1 MVVTDPFFWA
11 FLAAFAAV
19 AGNAIQGSPVVGKN
33 PYFGFIVV
41 VTATFSRVVLVL
53 PFVVQPRFGGGPVL
67 WAIGGAIIALSLAIM
82 TPLLAI
88 KPLTRPDAAETLHT
102 RGVFNLVRHP
112 GYLANTLWG
121 LGWAVMFGSTIGVLL
136 TPVWAAVFW
145 LHALIEEGRKLFGAS
160 MANPLP
166 ISRSS
171 WASRPAISAPAR
183 SRSRPSWA
191 LPICCVT
198 GRGRSRISRRP
209 RARTSRRS
217 IAFCEHSRRSACST
231 RTAKDASR

>member
-1 MVVTDPFFWA
+1 MVVTNPFFWA

-19 AGNAIQGSPVVGKN
+19 AGNAIQGSPVVGTN

-67 WAIGGAIIALSLAIM
+67 WTIGGSIIALSLAIM

-88 KPLTRPDAAETLHT
+88 KPLTRPDAAETLRT

-145 LHALIEEGRKLFGAS
+145 LHALIEEEALRREHGPS
-160 MANPLP
+160 YQQYMA
-166 ISRSS
+166 RV
-171 WASRPAISAPAR
+171 R
-183 SRSRPSWA
+183 SRLIPGI
-191 LPICCVT
+191 PV
-198 GRGRSRISRRP
+198 
-209 RARTSRRS
+209 
-217 IAFCEHSRRSACST
+217 
-231 RTAKDASR
+231 

>member
-1 MVVTDPFFWA
+1 MVVTNPFFWA

-19 AGNAIQGSPVVGKN
+19 AGNAIQGSPVVGTN

-41 VTATFSRVVLVL
+41 VTATLSRVVLVL

-67 WAIGGAIIALSLAIM
+67 WTIGGSIIALSLAIM

-88 KPLTRPDAAETLHT
+88 KPLTRPDAAETLRT

-145 LHALIEEGRKLFGAS
+145 LHALIEEEALRREHGPS
-160 MANPLP
+160 YQQYMA
-166 ISRSS
+166 RV
-171 WASRPAISAPAR
+171 R
-183 SRSRPSWA
+183 SRLIPGI
-191 LPICCVT
+191 PV
-198 GRGRSRISRRP
+198 
-209 RARTSRRS
+209 
-217 IAFCEHSRRSACST
+217 
-231 RTAKDASR
+231 